1 MSSTTAVQYESTE
14 LMHKVELKISCQDL
28 PSMDYMSKSDPM
40 VVVFIKEGDSYVE
53 LGRTESVTDDNNPQF
68 TTPIVMDYYFETV
81 QNLKFAVYDV
91 DSASAKLDSHDFV
104 GQALASLGEI
114 VGHKHSK
121 KAFTLT
127 NPSKGDGAM
136 GTIKIVV
143 EELGQLNANIKFS
156 VAASNLDKKDFFGK
170 SDPYI
175 VISKA
180 REDGEWMPVHKTE
193 TVMKNLNPTFAPF
206 VVPLQSLCNGDV
218 NRPLKFECFDWDRS
232 GDHDFIGEF
241 TTDVEQLTNGDKTVF
256 EFKDPAKKKKK
267 NYKNSG
273 TLTFSAVEVITVA
286 SFLDY
291 IKAGLEISLM
301 VAIDFTASNG
311 DRLYSGSLH
320 YQNPYQPNDY
330 QKAIVAVG
338 ELVANYDSDK
348 LFPVYGFG
356 AKYRN
361 PKDPKAAPAVSHCF
375 PANLNDED
383 PNCNGVQGI
392 LDAYYTAVNNVTFFG
407 PTNFS
412 PILQKAIDAAKG
424 EPNVYHVVLILTDG
438 VITDRDKAIDKIVEA
453 STLPISIIIVGIGSA
468 SFTDMDILDGDNEG
482 LIDSNGTRA
491 SRDIVQFVSFRDFI
505 HAPTAKLAQEVLA
518 EIPEQ
523 LVSFMTSKSI
533 TPDDIAALVDDD
545 NDDDEQPSSS
555 SSSSHTQQL
564 AQKVQDSVQV
574 ASEDELPPAYE
585 G

>member
-392 LDAYYTAVNNVTFFG
+392 LDAYAYIITIIPIPSHHSLTSLPPSLPPSSLVTTLLSTTSHSLV
-407 PTNFS
+407 PQTS
-412 PILQKAIDAAKG
+412 PPSCRKPLMLQKANQTSTTSFSSS
-424 EPNVYHVVLILTDG
+424 PMVSSP
-438 VITDRDKAIDKIVEA
+438 IVTRP
-453 STLPISIIIVGIGSA
+453 STKS
-468 SFTDMDILDGDNEG
+468 
-482 LIDSNGTRA
+482 
-491 SRDIVQFVSFRDFI
+491 
-505 HAPTAKLAQEVLA
+505 
-518 EIPEQ
+518 
-523 LVSFMTSKSI
+523 SKPPHCQS
-533 TPDDIAALVDDD
+533 
-545 NDDDEQPSSS
+545 PSSS
-555 SSSSHTQQL
+555 SAL
-564 AQKVQDSVQV
+564 AQLPSLTWTFWTATTKV
-574 ASEDELPPAYE
+574 
-585 G
+585 